1 MDRGEREESGGGGSG
16 DRGSEEREAFY
27 SCLEDQETD
36 EEVGRALRSGDDS
49 CGRVDDDDDDGGD
62 ADTSSSEDDDD
73 ADDDD
78 DDDVHQ
84 VSTSLA
90 DMCFSPPKNVR
101 KIKRDK
107 NKMRSAKVII
117 NINNYK

>member
-1 MDRGEREESGGGGSG
+1 MDRGEREESGGG

-73 ADDDD
+73 DDDD
-78 DDDVHQ
+78 DIHQ
-84 VSTSLA
+84 TSTSLG

-107 NKMRSAKVII
+107 NKLRSAKVII
-117 NINNYK
+117 KKT